1 MASVEATQ
9 QKRAPIVRLADRV
22 AGYFVLAILAMA
34 ALTLGV
40 WLRLDPRLAIDH
52 TVALLVVTCPC
63 ALGMATPLAVT
74 VALGRAARAG
84 ILFKGGEFMEELA
97 KPGVIVFD
105 KTGTLTLGQPELV
118 SWFGDA
124 EWQAPLR
131 ALEQHSGHPLA
142 RSIQRA
148 FPESQL
154 LVEDARE
161 LPQGGLEGRVAGR
174 KLLAGSPALV
184 ASTLGTLPRWAT
196 QLVQKHADA
205 GRTPVVVAA
214 EGTVRAVAAFGD
226 ALRPEAASKLA
237 ALAKLGFRFEIL
249 SGDHPSVV
257 AGVAEQLGI
266 APEDARGGQSPED
279 KLRHVEDLRRRGERV
294 IMVGDGVNDAAAMAA
309 ASVGIAVHGGAETC
323 LRAAD
328 VFATRSGLEPLTDA
342 VLGSRR
348 TLSAIRRGI
357 VISLTYNAIG
367 IGLAIAG
374 LLSPLVAAIM
384 MPLSSISVVSLALR
398 AKTFNRAKP

>member
-1 MASVEATQ
+1 LGV
-9 QKRAPIVRLADRV
+9 
-22 AGYFVLAILAMA
+22 A
-34 ALTLGV
+34 ALTLGL

-97 KPGVIVFD
+97 KPGVLVFD
-105 KTGTLTLGQPELV
+105 KTGTLTLGQPELAA
-118 SWFGDA
+118 WFGDA

-131 ALEQHSGHPLA
+131 ALEQRSGHPLA

-148 FPESQL
+148 WPANDLE
-154 LVEDARE
+154 VEDVRE
-161 LPQGGLEGRVAGR
+161 LPQGGLEGRVGDR
-174 KLLAGSPALV
+174 RLLVGSPALIGK
-184 ASTLGTLPRWAT
+184 TLGDLPRWAA
-196 QLVQKHADA
+196 QLVKKHADD

-214 EGTVRAVAAFGD
+214 DGSVRAVAAFGD
-226 ALRPEAASKLA
+226 AIRPEAACKLA
-237 ALAKLGFRFEIL
+237 ELAKLGFRFEIL

-257 AGVAEQLGI
+257 ANVARELGI

-279 KLRHVEDLRRRGERV
+279 KLRHVESLRRRGERV

-328 VFATRSGLEPLTDA
+328 VFATRAGLAPLLDA
-342 VLGSRR
+342 VRGSRR
-348 TLSAIRRGI
+348 TMAAIRRGI
-357 VISLTYNAIG
+357 VISLTYNVVG

-398 AKTFNRAKP
+398 AKTFDRVKP